1 MTSILLVNVAKLINY
16 EANSHNV
23 IIQLSSVQ
31 FDVDSIQLNNSVG
44 HAKFISYETNFI
56 QAATVSLFNSIQFN
70 DRVNIAKFL
79 HYKRNSLQQKSVII
93 QLQCWFN
100 SFW

>member
-31 FDVDSIQLNNSVG
+31 FNVDSIQLNNSVG

-56 QAATVSLFNSIQFN
+56 QLATVSLFNFSVDSIHFGKG
-70 DRVNIAKFL
+70 VNIAKWI
-79 HYKRNSLQQKSVII
+79 HYKN
-93 QLQCWFN
+93 
-100 SFW
+100 